1 MSDFYRE
8 LKPYLNKL
16 SEFNVWDSLF
26 VIRQYF
32 HNTFTNYEIEKP
44 NFSEIEAPFRCQI
57 PVYFA
62 DFLITASLKYSTTCR
77 ASKSLRQYKHRIK
90 LLEKVN
96 EVYNKANKEQHD
108 DIFIWLKSHMF
119 SQFKMQHFE
128 LFYERLYK
136 YLYLYSGE
144 NISKH
149 LQEVIGVPIDRY
161 IKIVALLYFVFSQ
174 KFNYEHESF
183 TKYMVGDGTRF
194 SDKEFNLVLSQLIT
208 TIQEIKASIKVDFS
222 NRLFLLHNDAIHV
235 RKPIIRDGN
244 TIYCPIPTYI
254 LNSGIDGLQY
264 ILNLKSPENKPL
276 NDEVAKRFEEYI
288 GKQLKYYANINIP
301 YHYIKEFEYNKKQN
315 KTSDWMVYDDACVV
329 FVDCKLKKLTID
341 GISATTLDKDLFMK
355 NLSSC
360 SFKNRRSI
368 ETLKDSQA
376 SALAKDL
383 VELGID
389 QGKILCCYVDW
400 KNGKIPNLPNYSEE
414 YHFKAIVLTL
424 EETLCILEL
433 KELIDE
439 VAYRYVEM
447 KKGVSLRNMSTSI
460 ISSATFDKS
469 IPIISKQGI
478 YRHVFEDNFEYKDD
492 NNEINDFLRDRFD
505 SFLKIERE

>member
-1 MSDFYRE
+1 M
-8 LKPYLNKL
+8 
-16 SEFNVWDSLF
+16 
-26 VIRQYF
+26 
-32 HNTFTNYEIEKP
+32 
-44 NFSEIEAPFRCQI
+44 
-57 PVYFA
+57 

-77 ASKSLRQYKHRIK
+77 ASKSLRQYTHRIH
-90 LLEKVN
+90 LLKKMD
-96 EVYNKANKEQHD
+96 EVYYKANKEQYD
-108 DIFIWLKSHMF
+108 DIIVWLKSFMF
-119 SQFKMQHFE
+119 SQFKMQHID

-136 YLYLYSGE
+136 YLYIYSGE
-144 NISKH
+144 KLSKH
-149 LQEVIGVPIDRY
+149 VQEVIGVPIDRY
-161 IKIVALLYFVFSQ
+161 IKIVTLLYFVFSQ
-174 KFNYEHESF
+174 KFVYEHEGF
-183 TKYMVGDGTRF
+183 TKKMVGDGTSF
-194 SDKEFNLVLSQLIT
+194 SEKEFNLVHSRLIA
-208 TIQEIKASIKVDFS
+208 TISEIKANIQIDFS
-222 NRLFLLHNDAIHV
+222 NRLFLFHNDAIHV

-264 ILNLKSPENKPL
+264 ILKLKSPENKPL
-276 NDEVAKRFEEYI
+276 NDEVATRFEEYI
-288 GKQLKYYANINIP
+288 GIQLEYYANKNIP
-301 YHYIKEFEYNKKQN
+301 FHYIKEFEYNKNQN
-315 KTSDWMVYDDACVV
+315 KTSDWIVYDDACVV

-360 SFKNRRSI
+360 SFKNRRSV
-368 ETLKDSQA
+368 EELKDLQA

-424 EETLCILEL
+424 EETLCILKL

-439 VAYRYVEM
+439 VAFRYVEK
-447 KKGVSLRNMSTSI
+447 KKGVSLKNMSTSI

-478 YRHVFEDNFEYKDD
+478 YRHVFEDNFDYKDD
-492 NNEINDFLRDRFD
+492 NNEINDFLRKRFD
-505 SFLKIERE
+505 AFLEMER